1 MSFAASI
8 FPVSSST
15 FWPLASSSFCRSF
28 SLFSRVSVD
37 SPVPFICVSFSFNSA
52 RNAFNDDSACFSPLV
67 SSFVSARN
75 FTLAS
80 LLLNQSPSLQHLF
93 FCICLP
99 RFICIFVFQDRKQG
113 IIFRIPEYILTDSI
127 HNHVID
133 VHIFHGFNLEP
144 WKS

>member
-1 MSFAASI
+1 MPASKRLI
-8 FPVSSST
+8 IGKAFIPGLKICRNANNDAEINRERNL
-15 FWPLASSSFCRSF
+15 FRSF
-28 SLFSRVSVD
+28 S
-37 SPVPFICVSFSFNSA
+37 SA
-52 RNAFNDDSACFSPLV
+52 RNAFSDDSACFKPLV

-99 RFICIFVFQDRKQG
+99 RFICIFIFQDRKQG
-113 IIFRIPEYILTDSI
+113 IIFRIPKQILADSI

-133 VHIFHGFNLEP
+133 VHIFHSFNFEP